1 MVARKWISQWSAKF
15 RGVDYMVLQVGD
27 VCMAKIEPRSLIGT
41 WRRFGPVGP
50 AYEIV
55 AIGDLTRDGT
65 DRVVKIRLAET
76 GEQVDYTLNRAV
88 DDEIVAQTA
97 Y

>member
-1 MVARKWISQWSAKF
+1 MVRYIGWWK
-15 RGVDYMVLQVGD
+15 GEVG
-27 VCMAKIEPRSLIGT
+27 MTKIQPRSLIGT
-41 WRRFGPVGP
+41 WRRFGAVGP

-55 AIGDLTRDGT
+55 AIGDLTPDGT

-88 DDEIVAQTA
+88 EDEIVAQA
-97 Y
+97 SH